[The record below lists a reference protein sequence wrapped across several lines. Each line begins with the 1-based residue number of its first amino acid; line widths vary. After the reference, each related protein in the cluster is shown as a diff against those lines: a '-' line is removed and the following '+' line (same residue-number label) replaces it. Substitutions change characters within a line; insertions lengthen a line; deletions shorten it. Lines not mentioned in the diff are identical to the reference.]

1 MPRAPRLTAL
11 ARRQC
16 LADARASTDN
26 ETRVYHLLRTWQ
38 ACRDPR
44 LGEVIEALS
53 ADLAARVPRTIVL
66 QRELLATSVA
76 VGTPAAVAT
85 ALRLPW
91 PTTGVQ
97 GWRQLR
103 ALASLPPDPRVT
115 TAVLN
120 LLANFP
126 YDTRVRQ
133 ILGVALTILERS
145 GERRAL
151 AAWQGAGAGLR
162 AQVTAWNLSDH
173 AQRRLEGKLLAAG
186 TRDDVLTDD
195 ELDLLQPLRPR
206 TRHPARS
213 LDDLYAEVYANPA
226 LDAPREVLADALVEA
241 GDPRGELIQLQ
252 LARARGA
259 GSAASRARERAL
271 LAAHGA
277 SWTLLR
283 AIDPR
288 TVEFERGF
296 PARAHVV
303 LGGSHAPRDLLAD
316 PRWSTFVA
324 LDWPGSEGVNLSP
337 LVHLQEVYLYY
348 RRTTAGLPPN
358 ICVLGEH
365 HALALLHAAPPTATA
380 LCTAELEQPTLVP
393 RRFRSVRFTAR
404 ISAAPA
410 ARLLA
415 GLPPTVEEVELALAP
430 AGRTWARVG
439 WGLRLRRTSDGLST
453 GEVAWHGG
461 CDEDRLSA
469 PEPWALRLPKGVRQL
484 QVPARLASAHAA
496 IRRARPDLQVDL
508 LPERREEPPG

>member
-1 MPRAPRLTAL
+1 MHRAPRLTAL

-44 LGEVIEALS
+44 LAEVIEALS
-53 ADLAARVPRTIVL
+53 ADLAAPIPRTIAL
-66 QRELLATSVA
+66 RRELLDTSVA
-76 VGTPAAVAT
+76 VGTPSAVAT

-97 GWRQLR
+97 AWRQLR
-103 ALASLPPDPRVT
+103 ALATLPPDPRVT

-133 ILGVALTILERS
+133 ILGVALAILERS
-145 GERRAL
+145 GEPRAL
-151 AAWQGAGAGLR
+151 AAWQGIGASLR

-186 TRDDVLTDD
+186 TRADVLTDD
-195 ELDLLQPLRPR
+195 ELELLQHVRPR
-206 TRHPARS
+206 TRVPARG

-259 GSAASRARERAL
+259 GTAASRARERAL
-271 LAAHGA
+271 LAAHAA

-283 AIDPR
+283 AVDPR

-303 LGGSHAPRDLLAD
+303 LGGAHAPRDLLAD

-324 LDWPGSEGVNLSP
+324 LDWPGSEGVNLAP
-337 LVHLQEVYLYY
+337 LVHLQEVYLYH

-358 ICVLGEH
+358 LRVLGEH
-365 HALALLHAAPPTATA
+365 HAHLLVHAAPPSATA
-380 LCTAELEQPTLVP
+380 LCTTGMEQPTLLP
-393 RRFRSVRFTAR
+393 RRFRSVRFTSR
-404 ISAAPA
+404 LPPGQA

-415 GLPPTVEEVELALAP
+415 GLPPSVEEVELVRAP
-430 AGRTWARVG
+430 AWRTWARVG
-439 WGLRLRRTSDGLST
+439 WGLRLQRRPDGLSV
-453 GEVAWHGG
+453 GEVAWHGSS
-461 CDEDRLSA
+461 DEDRLSA
-469 PEPWALRLPKGVRQL
+469 PEPWALRLPSGVRQL
-484 QVPARLASAHAA
+484 RVPANLASAHAA

-508 LPERREEPPG
+508 LPARAN